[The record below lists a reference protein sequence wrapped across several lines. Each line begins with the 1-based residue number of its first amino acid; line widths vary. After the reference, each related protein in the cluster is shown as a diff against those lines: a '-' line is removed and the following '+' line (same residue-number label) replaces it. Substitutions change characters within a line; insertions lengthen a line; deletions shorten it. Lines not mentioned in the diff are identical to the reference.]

1 MARRNRKKRRRQDG
15 FVFPAPFAGL
25 VVLISSLALVYVWLG
40 CRCEALG
47 RELRALEEV
56 QSEARKQQANEA
68 FKWARKKSP
77 QSIEKALRRCGV
89 TMVWPH
95 GRRIVRLRA
104 EDLRMPPVEY
114 YPEDGQQYAKLD
126 RVVRH
131 E

>member
-47 RELRALEEV
+47 RELRALEDK
-56 QSEARKQQANEA
+56 QSEIRKQYANEA

-77 QSIEKALRRCGV
+77 QSIERALRRCGV
-89 TMVWPH
+89 AMVWPD
-95 GRRIVRLRA
+95 GSRVVRLRS
-104 EDLRMPPVEY
+104 EDLRMAASGSSRR
-114 YPEDGQQYAKLD
+114 DDQRHAKLD
-126 RVVRH
+126 RAVRH